1 MNKQGESEWWS
12 GQRIITILT
21 DRDSWILPWAEKL
34 AFSIDENGDRAEI
47 IYDIGKVKTGHICFI
62 LGCTRI
68 LPNKV
73 LGKNLKN
80 LIVHESALPSGR
92 GFAPLTWQILEGI
105 NIIPLCLIEA
115 VAKTDE
121 GPIVYKDTI
130 EFEGHELCQELRA
143 AQGCKTIDLC
153 QRYLGSK
160 KIPVATAQ
168 HGESTYYKRRKPEDS
183 ELDISRPIRD
193 QLNLLRV
200 VDNERYPAFF
210 HANGQN
216 YKLTI
221 EKII

>member
-21 DRDSWILPWAEKL
+21 DWDSWILPWAEKL
-34 AFSIDENGDRAEI
+34 AFSINENGDRAEI

-68 LPNKV
+68 LPNKI
-73 LGKNLKN
+73 LEKNLKN

-153 QRYLGSK
+153 QRYIGSK